1 LRDAMLMH
9 GDCLEQMRAL
19 RDCSVDAI
27 CTDPPY
33 GLRFMGKRWDYNVPS
48 VDVWREACAC

>member
-1 LRDAMLMH
+1 MLMH

-33 GLRFMGKRWDYNVPS
+33 GLRFMGMSYCQELCMTS
-48 VDVWREACAC
+48 